1 MRVND
6 LKPELM
12 KEPLY
17 KDKLVEGLHEY
28 VIQDL
33 SALASRPY
41 DTGKFLFSISSFMM
55 VATLSLV
62 TAFKGHYLYC
72 LISILP
78 LFVSYKYSFK
88 LTLAVVQRNK
98 GDTKEKLEKISGNE
112 IEIGNSIYNEYL
124 KKNNWLAQNINCW
137 KICMAIFTIFIVFTV
152 GVATYN
158 TNYEDNK
165 KDNVLIQQLT
175 ALNVSVNNVATEIT
189 NLRIEIKQ
197 AEESDSNEHLNDMLK
212 KIPEQVE
219 RNHQS
224 MKREFDINSEHLDRH
239 LRIVKE
245 EINSN

>member
-1 MRVND
+1 
-6 LKPELM
+6 
-12 KEPLY
+12 
-17 KDKLVEGLHEY
+17 
-28 VIQDL
+28 
-33 SALASRPY
+33 
-41 DTGKFLFSISSFMM
+41 
-55 VATLSLV
+55 
-62 TAFKGHYLYC
+62 
-72 LISILP
+72 
-78 LFVSYKYSFK
+78 
-88 LTLAVVQRNK
+88 
-98 GDTKEKLEKISGNE
+98 
-112 IEIGNSIYNEYL
+112 
-124 KKNNWLAQNINCW
+124 
-137 KICMAIFTIFIVFTV
+137 MAIFTIFIVFTV